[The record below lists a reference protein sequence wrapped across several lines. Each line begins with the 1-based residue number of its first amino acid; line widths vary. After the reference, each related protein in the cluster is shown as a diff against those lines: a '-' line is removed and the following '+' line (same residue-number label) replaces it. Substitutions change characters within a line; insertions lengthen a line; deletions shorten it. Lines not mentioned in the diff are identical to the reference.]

1 MPLSGP
7 MVACFVCCRQQFCYC
22 IVGIYC
28 RFIRQWGAEWLSYLG
43 TPLAAPGFDKRKARP
58 YPSCVADNKK
68 GNQLAILDVL
78 RASEAPLSSAR
89 ISEELA
95 VLGHEMSER
104 TVRLYLQGT
113 ARHGFTRSDGRRGHV
128 ITEAGLAELRS
139 TSALERVGF
148 MSARIDRMTYR
159 MDFDLTTKR
168 GTIVVNVTLVRPA
181 ELAKRL
187 DLIARVY
194 ECGYA
199 MGRLVT
205 LFGPGQGVD
214 HVVVP
219 PGMVGMG
226 TVCSVTLNGVLLKYG
241 IPTNSRFGGLLEL
254 VAGKPTR
261 FVEVIT
267 YDGTSIDPLE
277 VFISSGMTNYVGAVQ
292 DGNGRIGASFREF
305 PVESRGLVEGLAGR
319 LERGF

>member
-1 MPLSGP
+1 M
-7 MVACFVCCRQQFCYC
+7 
-22 IVGIYC
+22 
-28 RFIRQWGAEWLSYLG
+28 
-43 TPLAAPGFDKRKARP
+43 
-58 YPSCVADNKK
+58 ADNKK

-78 RASEAPLSSAR
+78 RAGEAPLSSAR

-113 ARHGFTRSDGRRGHV
+113 ARHGFTRSDGKRGHV

-194 ECGYA
+194 ERGYA

-205 LFGPGQGVD
+205 LFGA
-214 HVVVP
+214 
-219 PGMVGMG
+219 
-226 TVCSVTLNGVLLKYG
+226 
-241 IPTNSRFGGLLEL
+241 GGLQSVLPL
-254 VAGKPTR
+254 PGAGKP
-261 FVEVIT
+261 FAVLPGVKP
-267 YDGTSIDPLE
+267 GLH
-277 VFISSGMTNYVGAVQ
+277 TNPCWSHRRH
-292 DGNGRIGASFREF
+292 NNMM
-305 PVESRGLVEGLAGR
+305 
-319 LERGF
+319 